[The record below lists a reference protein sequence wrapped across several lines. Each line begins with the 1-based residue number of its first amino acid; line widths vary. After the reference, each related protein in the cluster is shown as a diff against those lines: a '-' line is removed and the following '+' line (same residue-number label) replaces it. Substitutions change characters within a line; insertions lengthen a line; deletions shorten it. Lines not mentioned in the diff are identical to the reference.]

1 MRTIMELAGKTAFI
15 TGGGGGIGAGIG
27 AALVERGMRVAL
39 ADIDLDRASR
49 EAELL
54 GQAARAVLIDVTDE
68 RSWAVAKAE
77 IEADFGAVD
86 VLCNNAGVGTPPRLL
101 DETSPAL
108 FSKVLAVNVTGVFN
122 GIRAFAPDMKGR
134 RRGHIV
140 NTASLNGLLAHG
152 TFGAYSAS
160 KFAVTGMTDALRQE
174 LAPFGIGVS
183 TLYPGL
189 TRSYMSLSEDTA
201 ALLAEMPEEARMS
214 QMMDPLWLGRAVAGA
229 IENNRE
235 HIITHPSV
243 KAELARRQM
252 ALLAAFGE
260 PAQPGYAG

>member
-1 MRTIMELAGKTAFI
+1 MELAGKTAFI

-27 AALVERGMRVAL
+27 AALVEKGMRVAL
-39 ADIDLDRASR
+39 ADIDLDRAR
-49 EAELL
+49 KEAAAL
-54 GQAARAVLIDVTDE
+54 GQAARAVRIDVTDE
-68 RSWAVAKAE
+68 QSWAAAKAE
-77 IEADFGAVD
+77 VEAAFGAVD
-86 VLCNNAGVGTPPRLL
+86 VLCNNAGVSHPPLHL
-101 DETSPAL
+101 EEISPAMFAKIL
-108 FSKVLAVNVTGVFN
+108 SVNVTGVFN
-122 GIRAFAPDMKGR
+122 GIRAFAPDMKR
-134 RRGHIV
+134 RRQGHIV

-160 KFAVTGMTDALRQE
+160 KFAVTGMSDALRQE

-189 TRSYMSLSEDTA
+189 TRSYMSLSDDTA
-201 ALLAEMPEEARMS
+201 ALLADMPEEGRML
-214 QMMDPLWLGRAVAGA
+214 QMMEPLWLGRAVASA

-243 KAELARRQM
+243 KAELAQRQE